1 MPRRVFYSFHYQQDV
16 FRTGQVRNSGAVE
29 GNKLASDNDWEKV
42 KAGGDEAIKRWI
54 DGQLTGRSC
63 TVVLIGAETAG
74 RPWIKH
80 EIQKSWEKRMGLLGI
95 HIHRLLDQNG
105 NPSGKGQVPF
115 VGLQLSGEPLS
126 EIVRTYDPPGTDSKA
141 VYGHIAANLEDWI
154 EAAIKIRNGR

>member
-16 FRTGQVRNSGAVE
+16 FRTGQVRNIGAVE

-105 NPSGKGQVPF
+105 NPSGKG
-115 VGLQLSGEPLS
+115 
-126 EIVRTYDPPGTDSKA
+126 
-141 VYGHIAANLEDWI
+141 
-154 EAAIKIRNGR
+154 